1 MTEALRTWNVTL
13 TSKRTT
19 EPVTGRLYL
28 TVRAATQQEAENLVR
43 NSLPAFDWGEW
54 VSAWG
59 VTEVTEQDAA

>member
-43 NSLPAFDWGEW
+43 DSLPAFDWGEW

-59 VTEVTEQDAA
+59 VTEVAEQDAA